1 MLVVL
6 GYIVVFSAV
15 IGGFVLSGGET
26 GALFQPT
33 ELLIIGGAGLG
44 AFIVGNNAKAI
55 KATLKSIPLIFKSS
69 RYTKEVYVD
78 LLTLL
83 YLLLAGGRQ
92 KGMMSLEAEIEDP
105 QNSAIF
111 TNYPRILGDSFLM
124 NFLTDYLRLM
134 ISGSTNAFEIEAL
147 MDEEIE
153 TAEHE
158 AEMPADSLGALGDG
172 FPAFGIVAAV
182 MGVVHALASADRPA
196 AELGELI
203 AHAMVGTFLGI
214 LLAYG
219 FISPLAALLRQKS
232 AEKIKALLCIKAV
245 LLAAINESAP
255 QIAVEFGRK
264 TLYSTMRPSFYELE
278 EHIREVKTASQ
289 STAAQSTETEEAA

>member
-6 GYIVVFSAV
+6 GYIVVFSSV
-15 IGGFVLSGGET
+15 IGGFALSGGQL

-33 ELLIIGGAGLG
+33 ELLIIGGAGVG

-55 KATLKSIPLIFKSS
+55 KATLKALPLLFKSS
-69 RYTKEVYVD
+69 RYNKAAYLDT
-78 LLTLL
+78 LALL
-83 YLLLAGGRQ
+83 YLLLTKGRQ
-92 KGMMSLEAEIEDP
+92 NGMMSLEAEIEDP

-111 TNYPRILGDSFLM
+111 TRYPRLLGDPVIMGFIV
-124 NFLTDYLRLM
+124 DYLRLM
-134 ISGSTNAFEIEAL
+134 ISGNTSAFEIEAL
-147 MDEEIE
+147 IDEDIE
-153 TAEHE
+153 TVEHE
-158 AEMPADSLGALGDG
+158 AEMPADSLNALGDG

-182 MGVVHALASADRPA
+182 MGVVNALASADRPA

-232 AEKIKALLCIKAV
+232 AEQAKMLFCIKAV
-245 LLAAINESAP
+245 LLSAINGSAP
-255 QIAVEFGRK
+255 QIAIEFGRK
-264 TLYSTMRPSFYELE
+264 TLYSSLRPSFYELE
-278 EHIREVKTASQ
+278 EHIRQVKSSAQGAAAEAS
-289 STAAQSTETEEAA
+289 S

>member
-6 GYIVVFSAV
+6 GYIVVLASV
-15 IGGFVLSGGET
+15 IGGFVLSGGQL
-26 GALFQPT
+26 GALFQPN
-33 ELLIIGGAGLG
+33 ELLIIGGAGIG
-44 AFIVGNNAKAI
+44 AFLVGNSPKAI
-55 KATLKSIPLIFKSS
+55 KATIKALPLLFKGSK
-69 RYTKEVYVD
+69 YTKAFYID

-83 YLLLAGGRQ
+83 FLLLASARQ

-111 TNYPRILGDSFLM
+111 ANYPRLLSDPFLM
-124 NFLTDYLRLM
+124 NFLQDYLRLM
-134 ISGSTNAFEIEAL
+134 ISGSSSAFEIEAL

-158 AEMPADSLGALGDG
+158 ADMPADSIGALGDG
-172 FPAFGIVAAV
+172 LPAFGIVAAV
-182 MGVVHALASADRPA
+182 MGVVIALASADRPA

-219 FISPLAALLRQKS
+219 FISPLATLLRQKG
-232 AEKIKALLCIKAV
+232 AEKIKLLFCIKAV
-245 LLAAINESAP
+245 LLATINESAP

-264 TLYSTMRPSFYELE
+264 TLYSSLRPSFYELE
-278 EHIREVKTASQ
+278 EHIQQVKSSPQ
-289 STAAQSTETEEAA
+289 SAAVEDGA